1 MDGFLKQRGR
11 KSSESLTVVP
21 ILPAVGPQRPEPP
34 AELTPEQAEVWKT
47 TVSAMRPTWFGAETW
62 PLLTELCRHVALS
75 RLLAIEATDP
85 GKDLKR
91 FSRLASM
98 HLRESSMVAM
108 LSTRLRLTP
117 RSRVD
122 PRTDGRDP
130 TAGLRKPW
138 EPA

>member
-1 MDGFLKQRGR
+1 
-11 KSSESLTVVP
+11 
-21 ILPAVGPQRPEPP
+21 
-34 AELTPEQAEVWKT
+34 
-47 TVSAMRPTWFGAETW
+47 
-62 PLLTELCRHVALS
+62 
-75 RLLAIEATDP
+75 LAIEATDP

>member
-1 MDGFLKQRGR
+1 
-11 KSSESLTVVP
+11 
-21 ILPAVGPQRPEPP
+21 
-34 AELTPEQAEVWKT
+34 
-47 TVSAMRPTWFGAETW
+47 MRPTWFGAEKW
-62 PLLTELCRHVALS
+62 PLLTELCRQVALS
-75 RLLAIEATDP
+75 RLLAKAIEATDP

-91 FSRLASM
+91 FSRLASV